1 MAYSKV
7 QKLNY
12 KTKEYECFFPLRA
25 VGLAY
30 ELAHTLAESVKLQ
43 RPPCRKKTSV
53 VWKARIVVWHKSNC
67 LLRLPLTSA
76 GLGG

>member
-12 KTKEYECFFPLRA
+12 KTKEYECFFPLRV

-30 ELAHTLAESVKLQ
+30 ELGHKLAEKHGVSDGFVEQ
-43 RPPCRKKTSV
+43 T
-53 VWKARIVVWHKSNC
+53 
-67 LLRLPLTSA
+67 
-76 GLGG
+76 

>member
-12 KTKEYECFFPLRA
+12 KTKEYECFFPLRV

-30 ELAHTLAESVKLQ
+30 ELGHKLAEKHCVS
-43 RPPCRKKTSV
+43 
-53 VWKARIVVWHKSNC
+53 
-67 LLRLPLTSA
+67 
-76 GLGG
+76 GGIFEQT